1 MIFTKTMFK
10 VCFDQ
15 ILLIQ
20 IAEDF
25 DVYFTIRYVIS

>member
-1 MIFTKTMFK
+1 MMIFTKTMFK

-20 IAEDF
+20 IAEDL
-25 DVYFTIRYVIS
+25 TSTLQYVM